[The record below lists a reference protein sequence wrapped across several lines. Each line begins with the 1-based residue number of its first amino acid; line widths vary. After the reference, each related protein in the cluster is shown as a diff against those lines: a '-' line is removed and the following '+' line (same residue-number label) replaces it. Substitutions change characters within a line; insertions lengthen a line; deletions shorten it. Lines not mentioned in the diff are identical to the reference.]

1 MLRQRTIIQVG
12 HRKHPLLYKQEHT
25 YLIWDVNGWHSTY
38 LLDLINQ
45 KYSVTQV
52 HNNGHR
58 FPPKHCRRCQKIQ
71 TLSDYQLLTCI
82 SQSTKDLIRPNYP
95 DIGLFSESSIIEENT
110 CLFLTAIA
118 DHRQPMWMGANIVQN
133 FKDKPDNNEM
143 KYDQDKRIWI
153 QLFCLFPIFN
163 FQFLIFYCS
172 TWHTTT
178 LQKV

>member
-71 TLSDYQLLTCI
+71 TLSDFQLLTCI

-95 DIGLFSESSIIEENT
+95 DIGLFSESSIEENT

-118 DHRQPMWMGANIVQN
+118 DHRQPMWNIVQN
-133 FKDKPDNNEM
+133 FKEILTIIPSQVHCTTELLIPHRRGGSLIKNTKETE
-143 KYDQDKRIWI
+143 KI
-153 QLFCLFPIFN
+153 Q
-163 FQFLIFYCS
+163 
-172 TWHTTT
+172 
-178 LQKV
+178 KGG